1 MIGESEILTTA
12 LSNLE
17 KRKGNLLMN
26 LEQLKKFKKERTK
39 A

>member
-17 KRKGNLLMN
+17 KEKVTFLMN
-26 LEQLKKFKKERTK
+26 LEQLKFNKRKN
-39 A
+39 

>member
-17 KRKGNLLMN
+17 KEKVTFLMN
-26 LEQLKKFKKERTK
+26 LEQLKSSTKERTK